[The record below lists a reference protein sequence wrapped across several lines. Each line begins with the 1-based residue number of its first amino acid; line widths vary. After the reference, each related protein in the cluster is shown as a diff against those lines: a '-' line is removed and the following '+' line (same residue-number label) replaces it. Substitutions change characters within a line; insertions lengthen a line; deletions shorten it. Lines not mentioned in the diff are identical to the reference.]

1 MNIRVMR
8 KKTIRVLL
16 PTLLLLL
23 WALPTHAVLKEKA
36 VGKICPE
43 CSLPSVPLFT
53 ESRPVGF

>member
-23 WALPTHAVLKEKA
+23 WALPTHAVLKEKDLEQTLT
-36 VGKICPE
+36 I
-43 CSLPSVPLFT
+43 LQPLLKLL
-53 ESRPVGF
+53 